1 MTAADAQPVGR
12 VLFAGQ
18 CYYHGWYLS
27 RALRERGWRADVLN
41 WLPPDDAQSPFF
53 HGQDFQF
60 RHGHPGDTARQLK
73 FYARALRDYDIFH
86 FANAHC
92 LHLGPSLQRAFSR
105 FGESAEVKLL
115 KRSGKKIVYS
125 NNGCLDGVSQTSF
138 SAWGDEPV
146 CNECPW
152 QHVPAVCSDQKNLA
166 WGKLRNSLADYQITI
181 GGNRADYNDDPRV
194 HEVPEFYCLDPS
206 FWSPDLLIP
215 TNYRLPF
222 ASSTVK
228 IYHSVGNFDVRTSS
242 GGVNLKSTH
251 VWVPVVDRLKREGH
265 DVEMIFFNDVP
276 NKAVRYYQAQ
286 ADVVVD
292 MLTVGFFG
300 ANVREALML
309 GKPVIC
315 YLRPEWLE
323 SMRREIPEYVDEIPV
338 VSATPETAYET
349 LRDLVE
355 SPERRR
361 DIGRRSREFAVK
373 WHSADAGARRLEE
386 VYLSLLADDR
396 TGTGA

>member
-1 MTAADAQPVGR
+1 MTATHARPVGS

-53 HGQDFQF
+53 HGQDVQF

-73 FYARALRDYDIFH
+73 FYAKALRTYDIFH

-138 SAWGDEPV
+138 SAWGDKPV

-152 QHVPAVCSDQKNLA
+152 QHVPAVCSDEKNLA

-194 HEVPEFYCLDPS
+194 HEVPEFYCLDPL

-222 ASSTVK
+222 SSSTVK

-251 VWVPVVDRLKREGH
+251 IWAPVVDRLKHEGH

-355 SPERRR
+355 SPEQRRE
-361 DIGRRSREFAVK
+361 IGRRSREFAVK

>member
-1 MTAADAQPVGR
+1 
-12 VLFAGQ
+12 
-18 CYYHGWYLS
+18 
-27 RALRERGWRADVLN
+27 
-41 WLPPDDAQSPFF
+41 
-53 HGQDFQF
+53 
-60 RHGHPGDTARQLK
+60 
-73 FYARALRDYDIFH
+73 
-86 FANAHC
+86 
-92 LHLGPSLQRAFSR
+92 
-105 FGESAEVKLL
+105 
-115 KRSGKKIVYS
+115 
-125 NNGCLDGVSQTSF
+125 
-138 SAWGDEPV
+138 
-146 CNECPW
+146 
-152 QHVPAVCSDQKNLA
+152 
-166 WGKLRNSLADYQITI
+166 
-181 GGNRADYNDDPRV
+181 
-194 HEVPEFYCLDPS
+194 
-206 FWSPDLLIP
+206 
-215 TNYRLPF
+215 
-222 ASSTVK
+222 
-228 IYHSVGNFDVRTSS
+228 
-242 GGVNLKSTH
+242 
-251 VWVPVVDRLKREGH
+251 VDRLKSEGH

-349 LRDLVE
+349 LRDLVD

-361 DIGRRSREFAVK
+361 EIGRRSREFAVK

-386 VYLSLLADDR
+386 VYLSLLAGDR